1 MLIYIEIFLIASIAW
16 LIKLKLEHSNILDS
30 SIDFQN
36 GDCSSFTLIYGNLSS
51 ASTIFLGELHERTQ
65 ETYDCIE
72 QLTKRNILHTVYMEG
87 IQSGIEAHCNSMISK
102 DAPAS
107 RLASKPNR
115 ACIGWDFPEATK
127 AIIKLSE
134 ENYLLSPIAD
144 NEEIVS
150 NIQEIKKLHLF
161 RNLYLAQTLF
171 SKPKDR
177 IGIVVVGKRH
187 LVKDHEDDL
196 GGSEQLRATL
206 ESEKHNNPYAILEMK
221 TKNDITPSH

>member
-134 ENYLLSPIAD
+134 ENYRFLASQPALRQQQFFHFENLCLKIL
-144 NEEIVS
+144 
-150 NIQEIKKLHLF
+150 KCLF
-161 RNLYLAQTLF
+161 W
-171 SKPKDR
+171 D
-177 IGIVVVGKRH
+177 KRH
-187 LVKDHEDDL
+187 HPQKL
-196 GGSEQLRATL
+196 
-206 ESEKHNNPYAILEMK
+206 
-221 TKNDITPSH
+221 